1 MFWDEHLTWLMR
13 RALRSGGLLV
23 VAAALAAAACGGGDD
38 DVTTGDG
45 QEGAAAA
52 PAAAEAAV
60 DGDHAVAPAPPPP
73 DRAGQLEPIPADPA
87 AAGVAAIQSG
97 RFSLDVQLQLDEV
110 PTLPEE
116 QQFVQPLIGLLQD
129 LHAEG
134 AFNAAGDFEVAA
146 EFGSGAPIPSIEL
159 VSAGGALYTNIGFG
173 WTEGT
178 AGLPALL
185 GAFGLDADGLELDPA
200 DLDLG
205 GLDIGDLDF
214 GALDLGGLGPFDVS
228 GGGLGLFGEDII
240 GELTAAGFE
249 KVGTDTIDGREADRW
264 HGSGDAVAAL
274 AAEDGATAEAE
285 RLDIDVWIDRES
297 GQPLKVESSGKRISI
312 ADPGAGTTVRIDD
325 LDLAIAIDPAT
336 QTPVS
341 FNLRIKGVEVISL
354 DPVDGGT
361 VRIDEVA
368 VTFAIDPATETL
380 VLLDVTLTRLDAT
393 GAPVDALA
401 AARGDVRVRFA
412 LTNLNDRIA
421 IEAPPVTS

>member
-1 MFWDEHLTWLMR
+1 MVGDERLRWLMR
-13 RALRSGGLLV
+13 RALRSGGLLI

-38 DVTTGDG
+38 DATTGDG
-45 QEGAAAA
+45 QEQAADA

-60 DGDHAVAPAPPPP
+60 DGEGAVAPPPP
-73 DRAGQLEPIPADPA
+73 DRARQLEPVPADPA

-116 QQFVQPLIGLLQD
+116 QQFVQPLLGLLED

-134 AFNAAGDFEVAA
+134 AFNAAGDFELAA

-173 WTEGT
+173 WTEGA
-178 AGLPALL
+178 AGLPTLL
-185 GAFGLDADGLELDPA
+185 GAFGLDADGLELNPA

-214 GALDLGGLGPFDVS
+214 GDLDLGGLGAFDVS

-249 KVGTDTIDGREADRW
+249 KVGGETIDGREADRW
-264 HGSGDAVAAL
+264 HGSGDALAAL
-274 AAEDGATAEAE
+274 LAEEGNATIDGLE
-285 RLDIDVWIDRES
+285 IDVWIDRES
-297 GQPLKVESSGKRISI
+297 SQPLQVEASGEGISI
-312 ADPGAGTTVRIDD
+312 ADPVDGTTVRIDD
-325 LDLAIAIDPAT
+325 LDLAVALDPAT

-341 FNLRIKGVEVISL
+341 FNLSIKGIEVISL

-361 VRIDEVA
+361 VTIDEVA
-368 VTFAIDPATETL
+368 VMFAIDPATETL
-380 VLLDVTLTRLDAT
+380 VLLDINLIGLDAT
-393 GAPVDALA
+393 GAPDDALA

-421 IEAPPVTS
+421 IVAPPVTS